1 MVVVECGIAPDYFLD
16 EMTDWELD
24 ASLKAVER
32 QRRERW
38 EQCRISCFYTVAAF
52 GGKIKKPQDLW
63 EFSWEKKVAKPTP
76 KTEVVAV
83 DKDMVKEMAKQW
95 EEQLRNNI

>member
-1 MVVVECGIAPDYFLD
+1 MIVVECGIAPDYFLD

-32 QRRERW
+32 QRRESW

-52 GGKIKKPQDLW
+52 GGKIKKPTDLW
-63 EFSWEKKVAKPTP
+63 EFSWEKAPKHTP

-83 DKDMVKEMAKQW
+83 DKDLVKEMAKQW
-95 EEQLRNNI
+95 ENELRNK

>member
-32 QRRERW
+32 QRRESW

-52 GGKIKKPQDLW
+52 GGKVKKPQDLW
-63 EFSWEKKVAKPTP
+63 EFSWEKKTVPHKPS
-76 KTEVVAV
+76 EVVAV
-83 DKDMVKEMAKQW
+83 DKDFVKELAKQW
-95 EEQLRNNI
+95 EDELKKNN